1 MLECVYMYHM
11 CRHPQRL
18 EEHIESPR
26 TGIVGHYE
34 LLCECWEL
42 NLRLLYMLLTNKSA
56 SIPGFD

>member
-1 MLECVYMYHM
+1 MYHM
-11 CRHPQRL
+11 YRHPQRL

-42 NLRLLYMLLTNKSA
+42 NLGLLYMLLTNESA